1 MDCSA
6 VVFDISRNASGQ
18 FDLCK
23 RSLEESFSFSA
34 ERNEIKTFIGEWRT
48 KAVGMTAETCAT
60 LQISLQHAAVYC
72 TLRSFFLSGILHL
85 LFLLVCES
93 NKYVI
98 VRTPGL

>member
-34 ERNEIKTFIGEWRT
+34 ERNEIKTFIGEWRNL
-48 KAVGMTAETCAT
+48 GGLTAETCAT

-72 TLRSFFLSGILHL
+72 TLRSFFLFGILDI
-85 LFLLVCES
+85 F
-93 NKYVI
+93 
-98 VRTPGL
+98 

>member
-48 KAVGMTAETCAT
+48 EVGLLRELVRRYKSRCSMQQYTA
-60 LQISLQHAAVYC
+60 H
-72 TLRSFFLSGILHL
+72 
-85 LFLLVCES
+85 
-93 NKYVI
+93 
-98 VRTPGL
+98 